1 MGKQKKETEK
11 TAEKGWQESPKDLRV
26 IFLTLY
32 RSKMMQFRNWTRMAK
47 PQQKTFA
54 EGGKERYI
62 KKRRKKAMK
71 NQ

>member
-32 RSKMMQFRNWTRMAK
+32 RSKMIQSEFGTRMAK
-47 PQQKTFA
+47 PQQKTFT

-62 KKRRKKAMK
+62 RKEEKRR
-71 NQ
+71 

>member
-11 TAEKGWQESPKDLRV
+11 TTKTTEKGWQESPKDLRV

-32 RSKMMQFRNWTRMAK
+32 RSKMMQSEFGTRMVK

-54 EGGKERYI
+54 EGGKNVI
-62 KKRRKKAMK
+62 C
-71 NQ
+71 

>member
-11 TAEKGWQESPKDLRV
+11 TAEKGWQESLRDLRV

-47 PQQKTFA
+47 PQQKTLL
-54 EGGKERYI
+54 KEE
-62 KKRRKKAMK
+62 K
-71 NQ
+71 NVI

>member
-1 MGKQKKETEK
+1 MGKRKKETEK

-32 RSKMMQFRNWTRMAK
+32 RSKMIQSEFGTRMVK

-54 EGGKERYI
+54 EGGKNVI
-62 KKRRKKAMK
+62 C
-71 NQ
+71 

>member
-1 MGKQKKETEK
+1 MGKRKKETEK

-47 PQQKTFA
+47 PQQKTFT
-54 EGGKERYI
+54 EGGKNVIVR
-62 KKRRKKAMK
+62 KGGRRR
-71 NQ
+71 

>member
-32 RSKMMQFRNWTRMAK
+32 RSKMMQSEFEIRTAK

-62 KKRRKKAMK
+62 RKGGRRR
-71 NQ
+71 